1 MSFSAEYN
9 RHGFLSRLHLEQVN
23 KSSRAADSGHASTLI
38 CKRHNDSGAGFPRS
52 DGRLPSLPEPILRDA
67 TRVFR
72 VSRSTNVQI
81 FVSPGCKNGL
91 PLISSSGV
99 GSPSRLSSSVSFHS
113 SRRAFGPALQR
124 CSFSSSSQPEFLL
137 LAGFLRSF
145 GSCPFSHGSQALFS
159 VLGTFVG
166 HLESCPLAVSC
177 EALFPLLT
185 GFVGP
190 FDNFPFA
197 VTCEALFP
205 LLAGF
210 VGPSES
216 CSFALSCEALFP
228 LLAAFVDPFD
238 SCPFAFLC
246 AESLFPLLACFV
258 GSVLAVCT

>member
-1 MSFSAEYN
+1 M
-9 RHGFLSRLHLEQVN
+9 HLEQVN

-52 DGRLPSLPEPILRDA
+52 DGRLQSLPEPILRD
-67 TRVFR
+67 
-72 VSRSTNVQI
+72 TNQGFQGQPI
-81 FVSPGCKNGL
+81 RDCANIRFAGLQKWPPADFVVGCRKPFAIEL
-91 PLISSSGV
+91 VASG
-99 GSPSRLSSSVSFHS
+99 FHS
-113 SRRAFGPALQR
+113 FRRAFAPALQR
-124 CSFSSSSQPEFLL
+124 CSLSSSSQPEVLF

-145 GSCPFSHGSQALFS
+145 ASFPFSHGSQALFS

-166 HLESCPLAVSC
+166 HFESCPLAVSC

-228 LLAAFVDPFD
+228 LLGGFVDPFD
-238 SCPFAFLC
+238 SCPSRSSA
-246 AESLFPLLACFV
+246 SLFPLLACFV
-258 GSVLAVCT
+258 GSVLAVCI